1 MFSTNS
7 MGCGMIVALKIRES
21 GIDGH

>member
-21 GIDGH
+21 GIDGQ